1 VAELDAT
8 NRMTASRLTVM
19 TLGEEPDN
27 VLTKSRFNSMQVT
40 NPVALIKFYE
50 SLGIDF
56 PNDFSFSFRAS
67 IASFKDLKEGR
78 KISSLFWI

>member
-1 VAELDAT
+1 MAELDAT

-27 VLTKSRFNSMQVT
+27 VLTKSRFNSMQAT